1 MRYLYATAAAVAP
14 LLLASVA
21 NAQVAIDTS
30 RSTPITTAN
39 PAGNGPD
46 DIIITSGGT
55 LAVQSGAAVTV
66 NSDNDFSIN
75 ANGNITMDN
84 AADGA
89 TAVLIEGGFATNI
102 TIAGSITVLDS
113 LTETT
118 DTDGDGD
125 NDGPFAAGSGRYGI
139 RLRGPGDMTGN
150 LIMQNGSTILVEGND
165 SFGISLESN
174 LIGNLTSYG
183 TIRVVGN
190 NGMAVRALG
199 DIDGTVY
206 LGGNISTVGQ
216 GATAVGMFGD
226 ISGGL
231 NIQGA
236 VTSTGYRYTSRPS
249 DEIIANLDADDL
261 LQGGPA
267 VIIGGN
273 VAGGVTF
280 GRPPADDDE
289 DETDEDGDGIAD
301 ADEGT
306 AQINVFGEAP
316 AIQVGSATQDIT
328 LGVAGTGDLA
338 YGFINQGQVTAQ
350 GVYDG
355 ITANAI
361 RFGVAGGQSVTIDGG
376 ILNSGTVAAL
386 AYDAD
391 AVGIRLADGVTTP
404 QLINDGAITAASSS
418 SEGGNVTT
426 VLIEAGANL
435 PSFTNNG
442 QFLASS
448 AGGTAN
454 LTGLLDLSG
463 TLTAIT
469 NTGTMQANLSP
480 NQDGDPLTGSATV
493 INVQANTTGVT
504 LIQDGVAGTVTSDN
518 PDTDGDGVPDADEPS
533 MVGAILLGSGADT
546 VDIRNGVVLSDISFG
561 DGLDTLSISGGAN
574 VIGTLSDSDALLDIS
589 VSDGILD
596 NRGASAVDIS
606 NLDVGADGRLVFTID
621 GDAGTNSGFN
631 VSGTA
636 DIADGAELGVRFT
649 SLIDGPS
656 RFTVIDAGTLD
667 FGTLDL
673 EGMAENSPYLFI
685 VDAGADL
692 PNNQV
697 YVDVRRRTA
706 EEAGLISVEASAY
719 DAIYDALDRD
729 SGILTAFINQTDR
742 DGFID
747 LYEQMLPDHS
757 GGPLLSLASGVD
769 AVTRALVGRNASAA
783 PGETSAWVQ
792 EITFYADKD
801 KTDSYGFRSEG
812 FGVAGGVE
820 YGTGNGALG
829 VSIAFTSSDLED
841 PEAEAQEN
849 LTANL
854 VELGLY
860 WRAQGQYWTTW
871 ARAAA
876 GYASFDADR
885 QFVGGGLNLNN
896 TSSWNGFTLAAAGG
910 ASYERDYG
918 RFTIRPEVY
927 AEYFSLS
934 EDARE
939 EVGGGDSFD
948 LIIDE
953 RDGHMFSAVAAMNI
967 AYSLGENSWLK
978 PEFRIGWRQ
987 NISVDPGA
995 TIARFASGGPSFTLD
1010 PDSIEGGGP
1019 IVGFR
1024 LNVGN
1029 ELGML
1034 SVSADA
1040 EIIGD
1045 YMRYMLLLRASFRF

>member
-14 LLLASVA
+14 LLFACAA

-206 LGGNISTVGQ
+206 LSGNISTVGQ

-249 DEIIANLDADDL
+249 DEVIANLDADDL

-267 VIIGGN
+267 VIIAGN

-289 DETDEDGDGIAD
+289 DEADEDGDGIPD
-301 ADEGT
+301 AEEGT
-306 AQINVFGEAP
+306 SQINVYGEAP

-361 RFGVAGGQSVTIDGG
+361 RFGVDGGQTVTIDGG
-376 ILNSGTVAAL
+376 IFNSGTIAAL

-391 AVGIRLADGVTTP
+391 STGIRLGSGVTTP
-404 QLINDGAITAASSS
+404 QLINDGALTAASSS
-418 SEGGNVTT
+418 TAGGNVTAL
-426 VLIEAGANL
+426 LIEAGASL

-454 LTGLLDLSG
+454 LTGILDLSG
-463 TLTAIT
+463 TLTSIT
-469 NTGTMQANLSP
+469 NTGSMQANLSP
-480 NQDGDPLTGSATV
+480 NEDGDPLTGSATL
-493 INVQANTTGVT
+493 INVEANTTGIT

-574 VIGTLSDSDALLDIS
+574 VIGALSDSDALLDIS

-596 NRGASAVDIS
+596 NRSTSAVDVS

-656 RFTVIDAGTLD
+656 RFTVIDAGTLN
-667 FGTLDL
+667 FGNLDL

-706 EEAGLISVEASAY
+706 EEAGLIPVEASAY

-820 YGTGNGALG
+820 YGTSNGALG

-854 VELGLY
+854 IELGLY

-885 QFVGGGLNLNN
+885 QFVGGGLNLSN

-934 EDARE
+934 EDARSE
-939 EVGGGDSFD
+939 TGGGDSFD

-953 RDGHMFSAVAAMNI
+953 RDGHMFSAVAAMNV
-967 AYSLGENSWLK
+967 AYSLGEDSWLK

-1040 EIIGD
+1040 EMIGD